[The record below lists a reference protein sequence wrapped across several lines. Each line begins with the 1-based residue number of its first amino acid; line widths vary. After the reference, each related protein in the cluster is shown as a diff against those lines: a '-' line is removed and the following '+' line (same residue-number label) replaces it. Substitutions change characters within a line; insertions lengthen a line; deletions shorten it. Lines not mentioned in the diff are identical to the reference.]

1 MENVFEDTCQRT
13 SKLIENLQFASKKL
27 FDKKLID
34 QKALDKYFR
43 SS

>member
-1 MENVFEDTCQRT
+1 MNEKYLWWKIE

-43 SS
+43 AS